1 MAALQKGALFLAVE
15 QQEGEKEA
23 SSTWQDM

>member
-15 QQEGEKEA
+15 QHEGEKEA
-23 SSTWQDM
+23 NTTWQDV

>member
-1 MAALQKGALFLAVE
+1 MAASQKGALFLAVE